1 MAEIAVSG
9 LKFCSLAKPI
19 FFCKKYAS
27 EQFEAPMNIEIIIR
41 KTFRYFGH
49 NFKKKTL
56 FLPF

>member
-1 MAEIAVSG
+1 MAEIAVLG

-49 NFKKKTL
+49 NF
-56 FLPF
+56 